1 MTEYLEVTFNI
12 FDYTGQHAKIRTD
25 ITVDTLILEILK
37 EFDDLDRKT
46 PEAYALYLK
55 GINKP
60 FEREQTIANLD
71 LHAKDE
77 LELRYVNT
85 SAREGI
91 GEAPQAYLEEAS
103 THSRFEIAWQ
113 PAIIGRMS
121 SDPSH
126 SDLLA
131 VDLSFHPAYHQ
142 VSRRNAQ
149 ITYDEKG
156 YYIEPLSPNNPIRM
170 RGEKKL
176 IEQKRLLKPMDQI
189 CFGGGQIVL
198 TFNLDSHS
206 DETVEALDMQPS
218 ARLIV
223 LKSAIPEYK
232 GVTFNI
238 DKKEISLGRVDCDIV
253 FSNDARISRKHAI
266 IRYNE
271 DKQVYQIIDL
281 ASSNGVTVR
290 DNLIPANTPVE
301 IKNSDV
307 IGIGAETQ
315 LIFEVDN

>member
-1 MTEYLEVTFNI
+1 
-12 FDYTGQHAKIRTD
+12 
-25 ITVDTLILEILK
+25 
-37 EFDDLDRKT
+37 
-46 PEAYALYLK
+46 
-55 GINKP
+55 
-60 FEREQTIANLD
+60 
-71 LHAKDE
+71 
-77 LELRYVNT
+77 
-85 SAREGI
+85 
-91 GEAPQAYLEEAS
+91 
-103 THSRFEIAWQ
+103 
-113 PAIIGRMS
+113 
-121 SDPSH
+121 
-126 SDLLA
+126 
-131 VDLSFHPAYHQ
+131 
-142 VSRRNAQ
+142 
-149 ITYDEKG
+149 
-156 YYIEPLSPNNPIRM
+156 M

>member
-1 MTEYLEVTFNI
+1 MTDYLQVTFNI

-25 ITVDTLILEILK
+25 MTVETLILEILK

-60 FEREQTIANLD
+60 FERDQTIANLD
-71 LHAKDE
+71 LQSQDE
-77 LELRYVNT
+77 LELRYVNK
-85 SAREGI
+85 SAKEGI
-91 GEAPQAYLEEAS
+91 GEAPQAYLEEAT

-113 PAIIGRMS
+113 PAIIGRKS
-121 SDPSH
+121 NDPSH

-131 VDLSFHPAYHQ
+131 VDLSFHPASHQ

-198 TFNLDSHS
+198 TFNLGSH
-206 DETVEALDMQPS
+206 DEGTVEEAATQPP

-223 LKSAIPEYK
+223 LRSAILEYK

-238 DKKEISLGRVDCDIV
+238 DKEEISLGRVDCDIV
-253 FSNDARISRKHAI
+253 FTNDARISRKHAI
-266 IRYNE
+266 IRYNDE
-271 DKQVYQIIDL
+271 KRGYEITDL
-281 ASSNGVTVR
+281 ASSNGVFVR
-290 DNLIPANTPVE
+290 DNPIPANTPTE
-301 IKNSDV
+301 LKTGDV
-307 IGIGAETQ
+307 IGIGPETQ
-315 LIFEVDN
+315 LIFEVDS